1 MSNIVIEQPPPEP
14 LLITAHD
21 LARLLHISVRS
32 LWRLRSAQLIP
43 EPVRLGG
50 TTVRWRYDEVREW
63 IAAGC
68 PEPKARENG
77 RLRR

>member
-1 MSNIVIEQPPPEP
+1 MSNVVIEQPPPEP
-14 LLITAHD
+14 LLINAHD

-68 PEPKARENG
+68 PEPQALDNG
-77 RLRR
+77 RRKR